1 MARKKS
7 KVELYLVETDE
18 NGEERYHKI
27 KTKSL
32 GDLET
37 AKWWVKQ
44 AISSQE
50 WEDDQPYQNMGW

>member
-1 MARKKS
+1 MTKKS

-18 NGEERYHKI
+18 NGVKTYHKV

-37 AKWWVKQ
+37 AKWWIKRAVDH
-44 AISSQE
+44 QE
-50 WEDDQPYQNMGW
+50 WDDDQPYQIAGW